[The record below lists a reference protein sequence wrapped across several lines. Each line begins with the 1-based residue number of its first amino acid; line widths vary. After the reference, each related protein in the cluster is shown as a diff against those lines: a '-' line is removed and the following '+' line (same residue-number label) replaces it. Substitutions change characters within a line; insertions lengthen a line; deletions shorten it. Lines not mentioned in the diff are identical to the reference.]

1 VLAIKKSPSLR
12 QSAFTAGGDT
22 VRLTLSRRTFF
33 QNINQSIGTKMQSTF
48 DERNWLA
55 WLVKVRILILT
66 FLLVIQL
73 AVAEL
78 TPTVLPL
85 RLFVSTIV
93 LWFSL
98 SLFYVVLLSFW
109 QEHRLQA
116 TLQILTD
123 LVLVS
128 LVVHE
133 TGGWDSSLNFLYPL
147 VIIVASILLPR
158 VWAYLVAALAFILY
172 GTVLDLNF
180 YGVVRSYCT
189 THPGLKALQAIIFVN
204 LFAYLAVSYLAGLLA
219 AKLRQARVQ
228 LKDASGALES
238 LQVLHE
244 NIIQSISSGLITTGL
259 DGRITLVNSAA
270 QKLLDRT
277 PDRLLGTPVA
287 KLFLDP
293 LPNADSQQTHGEVRF
308 EVSSDKAN
316 PFRKTFRVRVAQLNV
331 PERGALGYVYAF
343 DDLTEIRRLEREV
356 RMQDR
361 LAAVG
366 RLAAAIA
373 HEIRNP
379 LTSIAGS
386 VSMLSGIPE
395 MNQEHRQLLDI
406 VTRESQRLNGIITDF
421 LAYSRGKQ
429 YHFDKVDL
437 VPLLEDTLTLVRH
450 RMTAENTGI
459 TVESNL
465 AVREALAIA
474 DGDRLKQVFWNFSE
488 NAVRAMRDGGTL
500 KVAIERI
507 GDDWQISFADT
518 GSGMTPQQTEKI
530 FEPFQSS
537 FEGGT
542 GLGLA
547 VVYQIVQA
555 HEGKVW
561 ARSRPGQGT
570 TFVLKLR
577 RLDADRHAAQP
588 ATELNSGA
596 SESRVRPLAAL
607 AASAAEGRPRG

>member
-1 VLAIKKSPSLR
+1 
-12 QSAFTAGGDT
+12 
-22 VRLTLSRRTFF
+22 
-33 QNINQSIGTKMQSTF
+33 MQSTF

-66 FLLVIQL
+66 FLLAIQL
-73 AVAEL
+73 AVAHL
-78 TPTVLPL
+78 TPAPLPV
-85 RLFVSTIV
+85 RLFVSTIL
-93 LWFSL
+93 LWFAL
-98 SLFYVVLLSFW
+98 SIFYTVLLSFW

-116 TLQILTD
+116 ALQVLTD
-123 LVLVS
+123 LALVS

-147 VIIVASILLPR
+147 IIIVAGILLPR
-158 VWAYLVAALAFILY
+158 VWAHLVAALAFILY
-172 GTVLDLNF
+172 GTVLELNY
-180 YGVVRSYCT
+180 YGLVKSYCT
-189 THPGLKALQAIIFVN
+189 THPELKTLQAIIFVN
-204 LFAYLAVSYLAGLLA
+204 LFAYVAIAYLAGLLTT
-219 AKLRQARVQ
+219 KLRQARVQ
-228 LKDASGALES
+228 LRNASGALEN
-238 LQVLHE
+238 LQILHE

-270 QKLLDRT
+270 QKLLECT
-277 PDRLLGTPVA
+277 PDQLLSKPVNR
-287 KLFLDP
+287 LFLDP
-293 LPNADSQQTHGEVRF
+293 LPNAESQQTHAEVRF
-308 EVSSDKAN
+308 DTATA
-316 PFRKTFRVRVAQLNV
+316 FRKTVRVRVATLNV
-331 PERGALGYVYAF
+331 PDRGPLGYVYAL

-356 RMQDR
+356 RLQDR

-395 MNQEHRQLLDI
+395 MNAEHRQLLDI

-429 YHFDKVDL
+429 YRFEKTDL
-437 VPLLEDTLTLVRH
+437 VPLLEDTLTLMRH

-459 TVESNL
+459 LIESRFD
-465 AVREALAIA
+465 VREAWTLA
-474 DGDRLKQVFWNFSE
+474 DGDKIKQVFWNFGE
-488 NAVRAMRDGGTL
+488 NAVRAMRNGGTL
-500 KVAIERI
+500 KVAIERLK
-507 GDDWQISFADT
+507 DDWQVSFADT
-518 GSGMTPQQTEKI
+518 GTGMTPQQTEKI
-530 FEPFQSS
+530 FEPFQSN

-561 ARSRPGQGT
+561 ARSKPEQGT
-570 TFVLKLR
+570 TFVLRLR
-577 RLDADRHAAQP
+577 RCDSERHMNSSPSISNFAAP
-588 ATELNSGA
+588 AA
-596 SESRVRPLAAL
+596 PAQLATA
-607 AASAAEGRPRG
+607 AAEGRSRG

>member
-1 VLAIKKSPSLR
+1 
-12 QSAFTAGGDT
+12 
-22 VRLTLSRRTFF
+22 
-33 QNINQSIGTKMQSTF
+33 MQSTF

-66 FLLVIQL
+66 FLLAIQL

-78 TPTVLPL
+78 TPTRLPL
-85 RLFVSTIV
+85 RLFLSTML
-93 LWFSL
+93 LWYTV

-109 QEHRLQA
+109 REHRLQA
-116 TLQILTD
+116 SLQVLTD
-123 LVLVS
+123 LIMVS

-133 TGGWDSSLNFLYPL
+133 TGAWDSSLNFLYPL
-147 VIIVASILLPR
+147 AIIVAGILLPR
-158 VWAYLVAALAFILY
+158 VWAQLVAALAFILY
-172 GTVLDLNF
+172 GTVLELNY
-180 YGVVRSYCT
+180 YGVVHSYCT
-189 THPGLKALQAIIFVN
+189 THPGPKALQGIIFVN
-204 LFAYLAVSYLAGLLA
+204 LFAFLAVAYLAGLLV

-228 LKDASGALES
+228 LKDASGALED
-238 LQVLHE
+238 LQILHE

-259 DGRITLVNSAA
+259 DGRITLVNNAA
-270 QKLLDRT
+270 LKLLERA
-277 PDRLLGTPVA
+277 PDELLGKPVTGI
-287 KLFLDP
+287 FLDA
-293 LPNADSQQTHGEVRF
+293 LPNAESQTHAEVRF
-308 EVSSDKAN
+308 DTVGS
-316 PFRKTFRVRVAQLNV
+316 FRRTVRVRVAALSG
-331 PERGALGYVYAF
+331 PERGALGYVYAL

-395 MNQEHRQLLDI
+395 MSEEHRNLLAI

-429 YHFDKVDL
+429 YHFAKTDL
-437 VPLLEDTLTLVRH
+437 VRLLEDTLTLMRH
-450 RMTAENTGI
+450 RMTAENTAI
-459 TVESNL
+459 TIESGF
-465 AVREALAIA
+465 AVREAWVLA
-474 DGDRLKQVFWNFSE
+474 DGDKIKQVFWNFAE
-488 NAVRAMRDGGTL
+488 NAVRAMRSGGTL
-500 KVAIERI
+500 KVGIDRM
-507 GDDWQISFADT
+507 GDDWQVSFADT
-518 GSGMTPQQTEKI
+518 GTGMSPQQTEKI
-530 FEPFQSS
+530 FEPFQSN

-561 ARSRPGQGT
+561 ARSKPGQGT
-570 TFVLKLR
+570 TFVLRLR
-577 RLDADRHAAQP
+577 RLDAERI
-588 ATELNSGA
+588 ATEK
-596 SESRVRPLAAL
+596 LAAERQAVHTTSHESFAAPAQL
-607 AASAAEGRPRG
+607 AAAAGEGRLRG

>member
-1 VLAIKKSPSLR
+1 
-12 QSAFTAGGDT
+12 
-22 VRLTLSRRTFF
+22 
-33 QNINQSIGTKMQSTF
+33 MQSTF

-66 FLLVIQL
+66 FLLGIQL
-73 AVAEL
+73 AVVEL
-78 TPTVLPL
+78 TPTRLPL
-85 RLFVSTIV
+85 RLFLSTIL
-93 LWFSL
+93 LWYAA
-98 SLFYVVLLSFW
+98 SLFYIVLLSFW
-109 QEHRLQA
+109 HEHRLQA
-116 TLQILTD
+116 SLQVLTD
-123 LVLVS
+123 LIMVS

-147 VIIVASILLPR
+147 VIIVAGILLPR
-158 VWAYLVAALAFILY
+158 VWAQLVAALAFILY
-172 GTVLDLNF
+172 GTVLELNY

-189 THPGLKALQAIIFVN
+189 THPELKVLQGIILVN
-204 LFAYLAVSYLAGLLA
+204 LFAFLTVAYLAGLLV

-228 LKDASGALES
+228 LKDTSGALED
-238 LQVLHE
+238 LQILHE

-259 DGRITLVNSAA
+259 DGRITLVNHAA

-277 PDRLLGTPVA
+277 PGQLLGKPVTG
-287 KLFLDP
+287 LFLDA
-293 LPNADSQQTHGEVRF
+293 LPNAESQTHAEVRF
-308 EVSSDKAN
+308 DM
-316 PFRKTFRVRVAQLNV
+316 PGTFRKTVRVRVAALSG
-331 PERGALGYVYAF
+331 PERGALGYVYAL

-395 MNQEHRQLLDI
+395 MSEEHRNLLEI
-406 VTRESQRLNGIITDF
+406 VTRESQRLNAIITDF
-421 LAYSRGKQ
+421 LAYSRAKR
-429 YHFDKVDL
+429 YHFEKADL
-437 VPLLEDTLTLVRH
+437 VRLLEDTLTLMRH

-459 TVESNL
+459 TIESQF
-465 AVREALAIA
+465 AVPEALAIA
-474 DGDRLKQVFWNFSE
+474 DGDKIKQVFWNIAE
-488 NAVRAMRDGGTL
+488 NAVRAMRNGGTL
-500 KVAIERI
+500 KVTMERL
-507 GDDWQISFADT
+507 GDDWQVSFSDT
-518 GSGMTPQQTEKI
+518 GTGMTPQQTEKI
-530 FEPFQSS
+530 FEPFQSN

-561 ARSRPGQGT
+561 ARSKPGQGT
-570 TFVLKLR
+570 TFVLRLR
-577 RLDADRHAAQP
+577 RLDAEKLDVEKRDVERQAARAP
-588 ATELNSGA
+588 SAEN
-596 SESRVRPLAAL
+596 LAAPVLPEAAPAQL
-607 AASAAEGRPRG
+607 AAAAAEGRLRG

>member
-1 VLAIKKSPSLR
+1 
-12 QSAFTAGGDT
+12 
-22 VRLTLSRRTFF
+22 
-33 QNINQSIGTKMQSTF
+33 MQSTF

-66 FLLVIQL
+66 FLLAIQL

-78 TPTVLPL
+78 TPTRLPL
-85 RLFVSTIV
+85 RLFLSTMLLWYTVS
-93 LWFSL
+93 F
-98 SLFYVVLLSFW
+98 FYIVLLSVW
-109 QEHRLQA
+109 HEHRLQA
-116 TLQILTD
+116 SLQVLTD
-123 LVLVS
+123 LVMVS
-128 LVVHE
+128 LLVHE

-147 VIIVASILLPR
+147 VIIVAGILLPR
-158 VWAYLVAALAFILY
+158 MWAQLVAALAFILY
-172 GTVLDLNF
+172 GTVLELNY
-180 YGVVRSYCT
+180 YGVVHSYCI
-189 THPGLKALQAIIFVN
+189 THPELKALQGIIFVN
-204 LFAYLAVSYLAGLLA
+204 LFAFLAVAYLAGLLV

-228 LKDASGALES
+228 LKDASGALED
-238 LQVLHE
+238 LQILHE

-259 DGRITLVNSAA
+259 DGRITLVNNAA
-270 QKLLDRT
+270 LKLLERT
-277 PDRLLGTPVA
+277 QEQLLGKAVTE
-287 KLFLDP
+287 LFLDA
-293 LPNADSQQTHGEVRF
+293 LPNAESQAHAEVRF
-308 EVSSDKAN
+308 DPAGS
-316 PFRKTFRVRVAQLNV
+316 FRKTARVRVAALHGS
-331 PERGALGYVYAF
+331 ERGAMGYVYAM

-395 MNQEHRQLLDI
+395 MSEEHRHLLEI

-421 LAYSRGKQ
+421 LAYSRGKK
-429 YHFDKVDL
+429 YHFDRADL
-437 VPLLEDTLTLVRH
+437 VLLLEDTLTLMRH

-459 TVESNL
+459 AIESHF
-465 AVREALAIA
+465 AVSEACVIA
-474 DGDRLKQVFWNFSE
+474 DGDRIKQVFWNIAE

-500 KVAIERI
+500 KVGIERL
-507 GDDWQISFADT
+507 GDDWQVSFADT
-518 GSGMTPQQTEKI
+518 GTGMTPQQTEKI

-561 ARSRPGQGT
+561 ARSKPGQGT
-570 TFVLKLR
+570 TFVLRLR
-577 RLDADRHAAQP
+577 RLDAERSAGSP
-588 ATELNSGA
+588 AE
-596 SESRVRPLAAL
+596 AL
-607 AASAAEGRPRG
+607 AASSLPPAAPAQFATAAAEGRLRG

>member
-1 VLAIKKSPSLR
+1 
-12 QSAFTAGGDT
+12 
-22 VRLTLSRRTFF
+22 
-33 QNINQSIGTKMQSTF
+33 MQSTF
-48 DERNWLA
+48 DERSWLA

-66 FLLVIQL
+66 FLLGIQL
-73 AVAEL
+73 ALAQL
-78 TPTVLPL
+78 TPTPRPL
-85 RLFVSTIV
+85 RFFISTIL
-93 LWFSL
+93 LWYTL
-98 SLFYVVLLSFW
+98 SLVYVILLSFW
-109 QEHRLQA
+109 REHRLQA
-116 TLQILTD
+116 SLQVLTD

-128 LVVHE
+128 LVVHA
-133 TGGWDSSLNFLYPL
+133 TGGWDSSFNFLYPL
-147 VIIVASILLPR
+147 VIIVASVLLPR
-158 VWAYLVAALAFILY
+158 TWAYLVGALAFILY
-172 GTVLDLNF
+172 GTVLELNY
-180 YGVVRSYCT
+180 YGFVRSYCT
-189 THPGLKALQAIIFVN
+189 THPGLKELQAIIFVN
-204 LFAYLAVSYLAGLLA
+204 LFAFMAIAYLAGQLS

-228 LKDASGALES
+228 LKDTSGALED

-259 DGRITLVNSAA
+259 DGRITLVNHAA
-270 QKLLDRT
+270 QKLLECA
-277 PDRLLGTPVA
+277 PDQLLGQPVA
-287 KLFLDP
+287 PLFVDA
-293 LPNADSQQTHGEVRF
+293 LPNSESQQAHAEVRF
-308 EVSSDKAN
+308 DTAGK
-316 PFRKTFRVRVAQLNV
+316 FRKTCRVRVATLDV
-331 PERGALGYVYAF
+331 PERGALGYVYVL

-395 MNQEHRQLLDI
+395 MNEEHRRLLDI

-429 YHFDKVDL
+429 YHFDKADL
-437 VPLLEDTLTLVRH
+437 VRLLEDTLTLMRH

-459 TVESNL
+459 TIESRFT
-465 AVREALAIA
+465 VREAWALA
-474 DGDRLKQVFWNFSE
+474 DGDKIKQVFWNFSE

-500 KVAIERI
+500 KVGIESS
-507 GDDWQISFADT
+507 GDDWQVSFADT
-518 GSGMTPQQTEKI
+518 GTGMTPQQTEKI
-530 FEPFQSS
+530 FEPFQSN

-561 ARSRPGQGT
+561 ARSKPGAGT
-570 TFVLKLR
+570 TFVLRLR
-577 RLDADRHAAQP
+577 RFDAERRASGTSSAA
-588 ATELNSGA
+588 ESGVN
-596 SESRVRPLAAL
+596 RLPAAL
-607 AASAAEGRPRG
+607 APQLVAAAPEGRRHG

>member
-1 VLAIKKSPSLR
+1 
-12 QSAFTAGGDT
+12 
-22 VRLTLSRRTFF
+22 
-33 QNINQSIGTKMQSTF
+33 MQSTF

-66 FLLVIQL
+66 FLLGIQL

-78 TPTVLPL
+78 TPTRLPL
-85 RLFVSTIV
+85 RLFLSTML
-93 LWFSL
+93 LWYTV

-109 QEHRLQA
+109 REHRLQA
-116 TLQILTD
+116 SLQVLTD
-123 LVLVS
+123 LIMVS

-147 VIIVASILLPR
+147 AIIVAGILLPR
-158 VWAYLVAALAFILY
+158 VWAQLVAALAFILY
-172 GTVLDLNF
+172 GTVLELNY
-180 YGVVRSYCT
+180 YGVVHSYCT
-189 THPGLKALQAIIFVN
+189 THPALKVLQAIIFVN
-204 LFAYLAVSYLAGLLA
+204 LFAFLAVAYLAGLLV

-228 LKDASGALES
+228 LKDASGALED
-238 LQVLHE
+238 LQILHE

-259 DGRITLVNSAA
+259 DGRITLVNNAA
-270 QKLLDRT
+270 LKLLERA
-277 PDRLLGTPVA
+277 PDQLLGKPVTGI
-287 KLFLDP
+287 FLDP
-293 LPNADSQQTHGEVRF
+293 LPNAESQTHAEVRF
-308 EVSSDKAN
+308 DTVGS
-316 PFRKTFRVRVAQLNV
+316 FRRTVRVRVAALSG
-331 PERGALGYVYAF
+331 PERGALGYVYAL

-395 MNQEHRQLLDI
+395 MSEEHRNLLAI

-429 YHFDKVDL
+429 YHFEKTDL
-437 VPLLEDTLTLVRH
+437 VRLLEDTLTLMRH
-450 RMTAENTGI
+450 RMTAENIAI
-459 TVESNL
+459 TIESGF
-465 AVREALAIA
+465 AVPQAWVLA
-474 DGDRLKQVFWNFSE
+474 DGDKIKQVFWNFAE
-488 NAVRAMRDGGTL
+488 NAVRAMRNGGIL
-500 KVAIERI
+500 KVGIDRL
-507 GDDWQISFADT
+507 GDDWQVSFADT
-518 GSGMTPQQTEKI
+518 GTGMTPQQTEKI
-530 FEPFQSS
+530 FEPFQSN

-561 ARSRPGQGT
+561 ARSKPGQGT
-570 TFVLKLR
+570 TFVLRLR
-577 RLDADRHAAQP
+577 RLDAERP
-588 ATELNSGA
+588 A
-596 SESRVRPLAAL
+596 VRPTSPENFAAPVQLAA
-607 AASAAEGRPRG
+607 AAGEGRLRG